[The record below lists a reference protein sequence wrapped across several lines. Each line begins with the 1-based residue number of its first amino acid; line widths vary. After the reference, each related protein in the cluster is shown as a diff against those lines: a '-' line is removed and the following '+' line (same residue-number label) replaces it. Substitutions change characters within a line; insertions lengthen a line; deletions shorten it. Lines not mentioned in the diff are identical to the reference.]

1 MRKSSP
7 VVMDSLESRRLLSGS
22 HFDGPEHEGHDH
34 HDGGLFIPVLPV
46 PAGPVT
52 TAAFTKVSADKVKVL
67 ADKTTL
73 QTDNQTLEAALK
85 AAKVTLAT
93 PLAALHATAEADEL
107 ANEAILK
114 VDFTAIQT
122 VYQKDGPAISADLKA
137 ISADLKAKNTV
148 QLAIDQA
155 KLVVDKATLATDLT
169 VPKAKLSADFA
180 AADATEQADEK
191 AIKDLLNTDAA
202 VAAARLK
209 LTSDQA
215 VYTTDFN
222 AFVADRT
229 TYVLDLK
236 TPLV

>member
-1 MRKSSP
+1 M
-7 VVMDSLESRRLLSGS
+7 
-22 HFDGPEHEGHDH
+22 
-34 HDGGLFIPVLPV
+34 
-46 PAGPVT
+46 
-52 TAAFTKVSADKVKVL
+52 
-67 ADKTTL
+67 
-73 QTDNQTLEAALK
+73 
-85 AAKVTLAT
+85 TLAT
-93 PLAALHATAEADEL
+93 PLAALQATADADEK

-122 VYQKDGPAISADLKA
+122 VYQKDGPAISADFKA

-169 VPKAKLSADFA
+169 VPKAKLSADSA
-180 AADATEQADEK
+180 AAEATEQADEK